1 MEYQNAM
8 KDKLPQF

>member
-8 KDKLPQF
+8 KDKLSQF

>member
-8 KDKLPQF
+8 KDKLSQY